1 MTFKN
6 QPYVKKYD
14 AMGNVTNPIQR
25 AYVNFYPNRSFRRNF
40 GKPMDYRD
48 YLKIKKDNLL
58 KKQLSVLQSIRETG
72 RQYVSKMNNE
82 LKSLYGIFRQALE
95 KSSANKQ
102 WI

>member
-1 MTFKN
+1 MQLKN

-14 AMGNVTNPIQR
+14 SMGNVINPIEK
-25 AYVNFYPNRSFRRNF
+25 AYINFFPNRAFRRSM
-40 GKPMDYRD
+40 GKPQDYRD

-58 KKQLSVLQSIRETG
+58 KKQLSVLQAMRESNKA
-72 RQYVSKMNNE
+72 YVRKLNNE

>member
-14 AMGNVTNPIQR
+14 SMGNVTNPIQR
-25 AYVNFYPNRSFRRNF
+25 AYINFYPNRSFRRSF
-40 GKPMDYRD
+40 GKPLDYRD
-48 YLKIKKDNLL
+48 YLKIKRDNLL
-58 KKQLSVLQSIRETG
+58 KKQLSVLQAMRGSNKA
-72 RQYVSKMNNE
+72 YVRKLNNE

>member
-14 AMGNVTNPIQR
+14 SMGNVTNPIQR
-25 AYVNFYPNRSFRRNF
+25 AYINFYPNRSFRRSF
-40 GKPMDYRD
+40 GKPQDYRD
-48 YLKIKKDNLL
+48 YLQSKKDNLL
-58 KKQLSVLQSIRETG
+58 KKQLSVLQAMRGSNKA
-72 RQYVSKMNNE
+72 YVRKLNNE
-82 LKSLYGIFRQALE
+82 LKSLYGIFKQALE

>member
-1 MTFKN
+1 MTPKN

-14 AMGNVTNPIQR
+14 SNGELTNPINR
-25 AYVNFYPNRSFRRNF
+25 AYVNFFPNRSMRRSF
-40 GKPMDYRD
+40 GKPQDYRD
-48 YLKIKKDNLL
+48 YLVIKKTNLL
-58 KKQLSVLQSIRETG
+58 KRQSAVLQSIRETG